1 MVQFAAVLNEK
12 KAKIRELKQQAE
24 DLQRRIKDADA
35 DVRTLSPSLSDA
47 STWHCAQCIGIPE
60 PVRIDLPVDQGT

>member
-35 DVRTLSPSLSDA
+35 DVRTL
-47 STWHCAQCIGIPE
+47 
-60 PVRIDLPVDQGT
+60 